1 MRCHLVRLM
10 LSLAVVALSAC
21 DDGGG
26 DPPDTGPVGDGA
38 VLDMGMGGEGG
49 AGGAGAAGGEGGQGG
64 AGGVAGAPLF
74 FIAEPGMDEVLAGR
88 ARVRVETDDDRV
100 AGIVVRVA
108 DLELGRDE
116 FAGDAL
122 TVGLDF
128 ETLPDGDQQLTV
140 DAIDADGAVLGT
152 RTVDVRIMVDPPN
165 AAAIDDRGGA
175 LQTPNGVI
183 VIVPPGAVDEVTRL
197 RVVDL
202 ALDDLPDVVGD
213 RPLEILQ
220 AIDLLPMQ
228 GPKDPSFRF
237 ARPARILFPVEDTD
251 NAQQVGSAPF
261 AGNIDDGE
269 LRFVSTVNVGGGW
282 AATGGG
288 GGTVTGVANLSRPGE
303 PLQPL
308 DLIELRGEGFPTKPM
323 DLKVR
328 LDGRAPISTIVGPRG
343 RTARFVIPTDVT
355 GDPVD
360 IELLSRKDA
369 RRQIIS
375 VTVVPR
381 DEPLPEIDVAD
392 ARIAMLFDG
401 LDMQIEQ
408 FQNADYADADVPQV
422 SEVAAMRDQ
431 IRGSLGMPIGEWR
444 LAFAEAR
451 ADAMALS
458 PAERQQIGAALA
470 GLEENL
476 AAIGAAGPL
485 LLTQDEACLS
495 LLIMDAFL
503 QYFGFVTGIIPDW
516 TPPGL
521 VKSALLQTA
530 MAIVDYTAK
539 SVGCDEDDDDD
550 DEGIWGHECDLLI
563 RAEEANQTASVNGDV
578 IGYGPRSPGG
588 LGISI
593 GGQSPFDVF
602 VNTLFYIENI
612 RINLFDPETGE
623 PVAMIT
629 DVTDV
634 DGTFTIPFVTPD
646 ATVDAVL
653 TLPDG
658 TQITIPIS
666 TPGDGE
672 SAYIP
677 IFIPAPDYEQ
687 PPVADDFGFTPR
699 IGDAVGLRSDA
710 ETGVPAVA
718 DFDDDGLLDVY
729 FPDGQ
734 ATFGAEFFIRYL
746 GRNLGGGLF
755 QALEYGPFPR
765 AVREGQNQ
773 LHSIAVDVDGDG
785 DLDLIGPAAGPNGF
799 NVQVATDDGFA
810 PGAVVRSPAGEVV
823 CGAPTGM
830 VVGDFVAGDGPDVVI
845 YSLPSDIGGAD
856 EVDGARC
863 VFANQGDGTFVQT
876 RADALRAFGHE
887 GGSVGSA
894 ADLDGDGHLDAY
906 FELLGV
912 IAFGDGAGGFDDVR
926 APDNC
931 WRRNLSVADVFTTA
945 PAIFDA
951 DRDGDLDLVQGPKGL
966 FDGMSPEFVQVPAC
980 LLRNDGGRVFTGV
993 PTAAFDHP
1001 DADGEC
1007 RAVTCTQFSAGDVNA
1022 DGFVDLMMY
1031 HLNTGLQVAYGGAN
1045 GFTAGPVRATDD
1057 GVAAGLAAGDLDGDG
1072 QLDFAVGSRDAPDY
1086 VLINTGEDGGNSATV
1101 DLRDASGAPGG
1112 LGAYVQVDLDG
1123 DGDFETGPQAGLVG
1137 KAGAVH
1143 LGLGAAEMASV
1154 RVHFVDRGAP
1164 GGNVVEV
1171 VVSAGESAQVVDP
1184 Q

>member
-1 MRCHLVRLM
+1 MRR
-10 LSLAVVALSAC
+10 SLLLFALGLATSALSAC
-21 DDGGG
+21 DDGGS
-26 DPPDTGPVGDGA
+26 DPLDLGSDATSDAGPGDGA
-38 VLDMGMGGEGG
+38 VGDMGADGMPD
-49 AGGAGAAGGEGGQGG
+49 AAVGAAR
-64 AGGVAGAPLF
+64 F

-88 ARVRVETDDDRV
+88 ARVRVQNDDDRV
-100 AGIVVRVA
+100 AGIVARIGAVEV
-108 DLELGRDE
+108 GRDE

-122 TVGLDF
+122 RIELDF
-128 ETLPDGDQQLTV
+128 ETLPDGDQVIAV
-140 DAIDADGAVLGT
+140 DALGADGAVLGT
-152 RTVDVRIMVDPPN
+152 QTVAVRIMVDPPN

-202 ALDDLPDVVGD
+202 ALDSLPDVVGD

-237 ARPARILFPVEDTD
+237 ARPARILFPVEDND
-251 NAQQVGSAPF
+251 DAQQAGASGPF
-261 AGNIDDGE
+261 VGNIDGGDI
-269 LRFVSTVNVGGGW
+269 RFVSTVSVGGGW

-288 GGTVTGVANLSRPGE
+288 GGTVTSVANLSRPGE
-303 PLQPL
+303 QLQPL

-343 RTARFVIPTDVT
+343 KTARFVIPPGVT

-369 RRQIIS
+369 RRQVIS

-381 DEPLPEIDVAD
+381 EEPLPEIEVAD

-408 FQNADYADADVPQV
+408 FQNADYSDADVPQV

-431 IRGSLGMPIGEWR
+431 IRGTLGMPIGEWR

-458 PAERQQIGAALA
+458 PQERQQLGAALA

-476 AAIGAAGPL
+476 AVIGAAGPL

-588 LGISI
+588 LGISV
-593 GGQSPFDVF
+593 GGQSPFDFF
-602 VNTLFYIENI
+602 VNTLFYVSNI
-612 RINLFDPETGE
+612 RINFVDPQTGE
-623 PVAMIT
+623 SVAMIT

-634 DGTFTIPFVTPD
+634 DGTFSIPFITPD
-646 ATVDAVL
+646 STVDAVL

-672 SAYIP
+672 SAYVP
-677 IFIPAPDYEQ
+677 IFIPVPDYEQ
-687 PPVADDFGFTPR
+687 PPVDDDFGFNPLA
-699 IGDAVGLRSDA
+699 GDGVGLRSD
-710 ETGVPAVA
+710 TMSGVPAVA
-718 DFDDDGLLDVY
+718 DFDDDGRVDAY
-729 FPDGQ
+729 FPAEYQG
-734 ATFGAEFFIRYL
+734 FGAEFFIRYL
-746 GRNLGGGLF
+746 GRNLGGGMF
-755 QALEYGPFPR
+755 QALEFGPFPR
-765 AVREGQNQ
+765 ADREEHVQF
-773 LHSIAVDVDGDG
+773 HATAVDVDGDG
-785 DLDLIGPAAGPNGF
+785 DLDLIGPGFGPTGF
-799 NVQVATDDGFA
+799 NVQIATEDGFV
-810 PGAVVRSPAGEVV
+810 PGISVRSPAGPVQ
-823 CGAPTGM
+823 CSTPTGM

-845 YSLPSDIGGAD
+845 YSLPSDILAA
-856 EVDGARC
+856 EPVIGARC
-863 VFANQGDGTFVQT
+863 VFANQGDGTFVQV
-876 RADALRAFGHE
+876 RAEPLMTYGMAF
-887 GGSVGSA
+887 GSVGSA
-894 ADLDGDGHLDAY
+894 ADIDGDGHLDAW
-906 FELLGV
+906 FSMLGI
-912 IAFGDGAGGFDDVR
+912 IAFGDGEGGFVDVR
-926 APDNC
+926 APENC
-931 WRRNLSVADVFTTA
+931 WQPNLNVTDAFTNP
-945 PAIFDA
+945 PAILDVN
-951 DRDGDLDLVQGPKGL
+951 RDGDLDLVSPPKGL
-966 FDGMSPEFVQVPAC
+966 FDGMTPEFMQVPGC
-980 LLRNDGGRVFTGV
+980 VLRNDGGRVFTGL
-993 PTAAFDHP
+993 PTPAFDHP
-1001 DADGEC
+1001 VEDEC
-1007 RAVTCTQFSAGDVNA
+1007 KVVPCTRFSAADVNG
-1022 DGFVDLMMY
+1022 DGFTDLMMY
-1031 HLNTGLQVAYGGAN
+1031 HLELGFLVAFGGAD
-1045 GFTAGPVRATDD
+1045 GFTAGPLRATDD
-1057 GVAAGLAAGDLDGDG
+1057 GIAGFGAGDFNDDG
-1072 QLDFAVGSRDAPDY
+1072 LIDFAVGSRDEADY
-1086 VLINTGEDGGNSATV
+1086 VLINDREDAGGSVTL
-1101 DLRDASGAPGG
+1101 DLRDATGAAGG
-1112 LGAYVQVDLDG
+1112 LGAHVRVDLDG
-1123 DGDFETGPQAGLVG
+1123 DGDFDTGPQAGQVG
-1137 KAGAVH
+1137 KAGRVH
-1143 LGLGAAEMASV
+1143 LGVGAAAAVDV
-1154 RVHFVDRGAP
+1154 RISFVDRGAP

-1171 VVSAGESAQVVDP
+1171 RMNAGEMLRVDDP